1 MDMFEEMKVYEP
13 VMITSVELAE
23 AVPVGTVAVGFNS
36 WDTHREFPITEV
48 KRGPDE
54 WTGEYPDYS
63 SRNKD
68 VIGWTA
74 LLETNYRTLLE
85 GFTNYLEGG
94 TQWMDDSPTE
104 EELNLITAIS
114 VIREA
119 IGQQDDGQGGQ
130 VP

>member
-1 MDMFEEMKVYEP
+1 MDMFEEMKIYEP

-23 AVPVGTVAVGFNS
+23 AVPVGTVA
-36 WDTHREFPITEV
+36 
-48 KRGPDE
+48 
-54 WTGEYPDYS
+54 GEYPDYS

-85 GFTNYLEGG
+85 GFANYLEGG

-104 EELNLITAIS
+104 EELNLITAIN

-119 IGQQDDGQGGQ
+119 IGIKYREHKNRSAR
-130 VP
+130 